1 MHSQVLAL
9 YGQGRLAEALPAA
22 WHTVTAYP
30 NSARAQ
36 YTYASLLRDAG
47 RFREA
52 LAVIDQ
58 TVRAGPSADAL
69 VLRGDLQRTLTG
81 AHAAETDY
89 LQALRLQPGHAMAV
103 HNLAVSRMRMG
114 TVTAAVRGLLEA
126 ARLDPGLR
134 ALAEDNMALAVTRVL
149 RWATAAVVLLA
160 AALIVVGAMHA
171 DGAPTVLP
179 RIAAAVFTGVPI
191 VAIGWTLRTVPGPT
205 LRVVL
210 RRHPVLGLRLL
221 FLVLAVIA
229 GLAGVA
235 GATAGAGVTG
245 PLLVLGVIVLTLLG
259 WMTGA

>member
-1 MHSQVLAL
+1 MAKQKVHRGKRRSTSSVPEDLL
-9 YGQGRLAEALPAA
+9 GGLPAVA
-22 WHTVTAYP
+22 AAH
-30 NSARAQ
+30 
-36 YTYASLLRDAG
+36 
-47 RFREA
+47 
-52 LAVIDQ
+52 
-58 TVRAGPSADAL
+58 
-69 VLRGDLQRTLTG
+69 LRGAAMSLARGDVN
-81 AHAAETDY
+81 AAE
-89 LQALRLQPGHAMAV
+89 LSV
-103 HNLAVSRMRMG
+103 F
-114 TVTAAVRGLLEA
+114 A
-126 ARLDPGLR
+126 AR
-134 ALAEDNMALAVTRVL
+134 
-149 RWATAAVVLLA
+149 
-160 AALIVVGAMHA
+160 II
-171 DGAPTVLP
+171 APDHPESL

>member
-1 MHSQVLAL
+1 
-9 YGQGRLAEALPAA
+9 
-22 WHTVTAYP
+22 
-30 NSARAQ
+30 
-36 YTYASLLRDAG
+36 
-47 RFREA
+47 
-52 LAVIDQ
+52 
-58 TVRAGPSADAL
+58 
-69 VLRGDLQRTLTG
+69 
-81 AHAAETDY
+81 
-89 LQALRLQPGHAMAV
+89 
-103 HNLAVSRMRMG
+103 MG